1 MKGDCGGR
9 ERSGEGSMGACCVVC
24 DIAGEG
30 GGEGEEREG
39 EEEQGREMHFGCL
52 FRGTE
57 SKG

>member
-1 MKGDCGGR
+1 MNDGR
-9 ERSGEGSMGACCVVC
+9 GRPGEGSMGACCVVC
-24 DIAGEG
+24 DIAREG

-39 EEEQGREMHFGCL
+39 EEEEGREMHFGCL